1 MPHLSDRDEASSAA
15 PGGPISKKLRVLV
28 ANTHDPYFNLATED
42 WIYKDMDLQS
52 KVLFVWRNANTIVI
66 GRGQNAWSEC
76 DLELVKADGVQ
87 IARRHSG
94 GGAVFQDLG
103 NTCFTFM
110 SAREPGVNPR
120 ELYARNNQILIG
132 ALARLGVPA
141 EASGR
146 NDLVVRLGEEIFK
159 ISGSAFKESPDR
171 CFHHGTMLLNVD
183 LSRLG
188 RYLTPNQ
195 KKLQAK
201 GIKSVQ
207 SRVMNLVDLV
217 PGLDHDAFAAA
228 LIAEFFSYYGSEC
241 AIEELDHQTLA
252 RIPALD
258 RYYETL
264 RSWDW
269 VFGKTPSFLHK
280 LDHRFS
286 FGMVEICLNTERGH
300 MRDVKL
306 YSDSLDPE
314 FIERVAEQLE
324 GHPYTPEGVRQTAQE
339 HLAGDPSRAAMV
351 EEFYSWLETQ
361 L

>member
-1 MPHLSDRDEASSAA
+1 MTYDADPEGVSPLPTAS
-15 PGGPISKKLRVLV
+15 PPRLRVLV

-42 WIYKDMDLQS
+42 WIYKDMDLGS

-76 DLELVKADGVQ
+76 DLNLVKADGVQ

-110 SAREPGVNPR
+110 TAREPGTTPKD
-120 ELYARNNQILIG
+120 LYARNNVILIG
-132 ALARLGVPA
+132 ALARLGVQA
-141 EASGR
+141 ETSGR
-146 NDLVVRLGEEIFK
+146 NDLVVRRGEESFK

-183 LSRLG
+183 LGRLG

-195 KKLQAK
+195 KKLEAK

-207 SRVMNLVDLV
+207 SRVMNLIDLV
-217 PGLDHDAFAAA
+217 PGLDHDAFSAA
-228 LIAEFFSYYGSEC
+228 LVAEFFAYYGTEC
-241 AIEELDHQTLA
+241 PLEVLDHESLA
-252 RIPALD
+252 QIPALD

-280 LDHRFS
+280 LEHRFS
-286 FGMVEICLNTERGH
+286 FGMVEIYLNTERGR

-306 YSDSLDPE
+306 FSDSLDPE
-314 FIERVAEQLE
+314 FIEGAAQRLE
-324 GHPYTPEGVRQTAQE
+324 GHPYTPQGIAAAAETHLERDAARGPEIEELYGWLQAQ
-339 HLAGDPSRAAMV
+339 L
-351 EEFYSWLETQ
+351 
-361 L
+361 

>member
-1 MPHLSDRDEASSAA
+1 MASH
-15 PGGPISKKLRVLV
+15 PLRVLL

-42 WIYKDMDLQS
+42 WIYKDMALDS
-52 KVLFVWRNANTIVI
+52 KVLYVWRNANTIVI

-76 DLELVKADGVQ
+76 DLTRVKADGVKV
-87 IARRHSG
+87 ARRHSG

-110 SAREPGVNPR
+110 SAREKGFLPK

-132 ALARLGVPA
+132 ALRRLGIEA

-146 NDLVVRLGEEIFK
+146 NDLVVHQGNEISK

-183 LSRLG
+183 LTRLG
-188 RYLTPNQ
+188 QYLTPHQ
-195 KKLQAK
+195 KKLEAK

-217 PGLDHDAFAAA
+217 PGLDHDAFSAA
-228 LIAEFFSYYGSEC
+228 LVAEFFEYYDGSCPLEV
-241 AIEELDHQTLA
+241 LDHEVLSQ
-252 RIPALD
+252 IPALSS
-258 RYYETL
+258 YYETL

-269 VFGKTPSFLHK
+269 IYGKTPSFLHR

-286 FGMVEICLNTERGH
+286 FGMVELHLNTERGH

-306 YSDSLDPE
+306 FSDSLYPD
-314 FIERVAEQLE
+314 FIDEISAQLE
-324 GHPYTPEGVRQTAQE
+324 GHPYTPEGAKSACQA
-339 HLAGDPSRAAMV
+339 HLIKEAAMSDIIV
-351 EEFYSWLETQ
+351 EFYSWLESQ